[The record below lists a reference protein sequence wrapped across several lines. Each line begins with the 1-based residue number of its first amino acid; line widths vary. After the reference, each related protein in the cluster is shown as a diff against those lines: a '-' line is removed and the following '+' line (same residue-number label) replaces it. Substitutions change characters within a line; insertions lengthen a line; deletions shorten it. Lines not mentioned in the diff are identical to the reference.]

1 MFWKEHS
8 RMINQIKERVE
19 NIDYTISHNKKTAI
33 IVIAFNRPD
42 YFSKVLDSISKN
54 KEAEE
59 LPVFFYLDGGPF
71 ATIKENIEII
81 KSYENI
87 KNKFLICRDGNVG
100 CSKNIIDARRF
111 VFDKLDF
118 ELAFVFEDDLVISDN
133 YIRLLLNTYDGLSKK
148 YDNIGMI
155 QGWNLDSEAN
165 EEEPTMEKLSSF
177 EAVGAT
183 HLWGYL
189 MPRKAWDGIKENM
202 YKYEEIFHDPLPKNG
217 MGKQAFESDLPTVR
231 KFMRSC
237 WEDFDFDSA
246 PENILKDPFIKSKR
260 KRIHSLNVATG
271 QDAMTESNLASKGFV
286 RLMSSQNRAKY
297 IGRRGLHATEQTWAK
312 WGFDQITLRN
322 HPEDRVIED
331 FDIVGGPT
339 WKK

>member
-1 MFWKEHS
+1 
-8 RMINQIKERVE
+8 MINQIKERIE

-118 ELAFVFEDDLVISDN
+118 ELAFIFEDDLVISDN
-133 YIRLLLNTYDGLSKK
+133 YIRLLLNAYDNLSKK
-148 YDNIGMI
+148 YDNIGMM
-155 QGWNLDSEAN
+155 QGWNLNRQAN
-165 EEEPTMEKLSSF
+165 AVDPTVEKLSSF
-177 EAVGAT
+177 ECVGAT

-189 MPRKAWDGIKENM
+189 MPQKAWNHIKENM
-202 YKYEEIFHDPLPKNG
+202 YKYEKIFHDPLPKNG
-217 MGKQAFESDLPTVR
+217 MGKHAFESDLPTVR

-237 WEDFDFDSA
+237 WEDFPFDSA
-246 PENILKDPFIKSKR
+246 PENILKDPLIKSKR
-260 KRIHSLNVATG
+260 KRLHGLEVATG
-271 QDAMTESNLASKGFV
+271 QDAMTELNLVSKGFI
-286 RLMSSQNRAKY
+286 RLMSS
-297 IGRRGLHATEQTWAK
+297 
-312 WGFDQITLRN
+312 
-322 HPEDRVIED
+322 
-331 FDIVGGPT
+331 
-339 WKK
+339 